1 MLINVKMPT
10 IFGIFTVVSM
20 MNRTSESLKAKKVF
34 IFQYFSFYKHLKFHA
49 QLS

>member
-20 MNRTSESLKAKKVF
+20 MNRTSESLKAKKSLFFSILVF
-34 IFQYFSFYKHLKFHA
+34 ISI
-49 QLS
+49 